1 MTEYSASERNDPYL
15 SEFRQACDL
24 EKSDPVRYFE
34 ALQALA
40 EKGSVNAMVQLGFA
54 YYQGIGTTIDLTES
68 ERWYRRAWME
78 GQSLH
83 AIYWVAYLCW
93 YQAKYEKAYEAATIG
108 AAANEVRCM
117 YWLGRMYLEGV
128 GVGRDRHKARAVY
141 EDASNLGNLFAR
153 RDLAW
158 MLMSGG
164 FGLRSRIR
172 GLVLYLRTLK
182 DAFLTCLKNPDCG
195 NQWR

>member
-24 EKSDPVRYFE
+24 EKSDPARYFE
-34 ALQALA
+34 ALRGLA

-54 YYQGIGTTIDLTES
+54 YYQGIGTAINLAES

-93 YQAKYEKAYEAATIG
+93 HQGEYSKAYEAATIG

-158 MLMSGG
+158 MLMAGG